1 MLLDHQVAAFCLL
14 HIDDR
19 FVQGVV
25 PGLFMGDVI
34 VAVVMQLAGQQAEQ
48 GAMVV
53 FFVAHQQ
60 VQARTGGA
68 GNQFGPSQ
76 CTAVGVFGI
85 EYHQDAAYF

>member
-1 MLLDHQVAAFCLL
+1 
-14 HIDDR
+14 
-19 FVQGVV
+19 
-25 PGLFMGDVI
+25 
-34 VAVVMQLAGQQAEQ
+34 
-48 GAMVV
+48 MVV

-85 EYHQDAAYF
+85 EYHQDAAYFLHERELPSDLATGA